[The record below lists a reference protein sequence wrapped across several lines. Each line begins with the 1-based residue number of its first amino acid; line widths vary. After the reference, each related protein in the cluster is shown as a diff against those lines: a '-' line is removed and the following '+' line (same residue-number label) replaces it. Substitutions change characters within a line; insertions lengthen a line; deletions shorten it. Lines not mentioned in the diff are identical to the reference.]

1 MEFFVKRSV
10 TMAILHI
17 CTYPEEIL
25 RQRAEPITEIDE
37 EVLKLVDHMAETMY
51 SAPGIGLAAT
61 QVGVAKQVLV
71 ADIAPRRPES
81 ELIVLINPEIVAAEG
96 EVIFEEGCLSVPDYQ
111 AEVKRNERI
120 TVRGLNLKGEEVE
133 IEAEGL
139 LAIVLQHEIDHLNGV
154 LFIDRLSKLK
164 RDLYKRKVR
173 KKLAKEQS

>member
-1 MEFFVKRSV
+1 
-10 TMAILHI
+10 MAILHI

-25 RQRAEPITEIDE
+25 RQPAEPVTDIDE
-37 EVLKLVDHMAETMY
+37 EVVRLVDHMAETMY

-71 ADIAPRRPES
+71 ADIAARKPES

-96 EVIFEEGCLSVPDYQ
+96 EVLFEEGCLSVPDYQ
-111 AEVKRNERI
+111 AEVKRHEKI

-139 LAIVLQHEIDHLNGV
+139 LAIVLQHEIDHLNGK

-164 RDLYKRKVR
+164 RDLYKRRLR
-173 KKLAKEQS
+173 KKLAKEQP

>member
-1 MEFFVKRSV
+1 
-10 TMAILHI
+10 MAILHI

-25 RQRAEPITEIDE
+25 HQRAEPITEIDE
-37 EVLKLVDHMAETMY
+37 EVVKLVDHMAETMY

-139 LAIVLQHEIDHLNGV
+139 LAIVLQHEIDHLNGI

-164 RDLYKRKVR
+164 RDLYKRRLKKKV
-173 KKLAKEQS
+173 AKEQS

>member
-1 MEFFVKRSV
+1 
-10 TMAILHI
+10 MAILHI

-37 EVLKLVDHMAETMY
+37 EVVKLVDHMAETMY

-111 AEVKRNERI
+111 AEVKRYERI

-164 RDLYKRKVR
+164 RDLYKRRMR
-173 KKLAKEQS
+173 KKVAKGQS

>member
-1 MEFFVKRSV
+1 M
-10 TMAILHI
+10 TILHI

-37 EVLKLVDHMAETMY
+37 EVVKLVDHMTETMY

-71 ADIAPRRPES
+71 VDIAPRRPES

-111 AEVKRNERI
+111 AEVKRHEKI

-139 LAIVLQHEIDHLNGV
+139 LAVVLQHEIDHLNGM

-173 KKLAKEQS
+173 KQLAKEQS

>member
-1 MEFFVKRSV
+1 
-10 TMAILHI
+10 MAILQI

-25 RQRAEPITEIDE
+25 RKPAEPITEIDE
-37 EVLKLVDHMAETMY
+37 EVVRLVDHMAETMY

-71 ADIAPRRPES
+71 ADIAARRPES

-111 AEVKRNERI
+111 AEVKRHEKI
-120 TVRGLNLKGEEVE
+120 TVRGLNLKGEEVQ

-139 LAIVLQHEIDHLNGV
+139 LAIVLQHEIDHLNGM

-164 RDLYKRKVR
+164 RDLYKRRLR

>member
-1 MEFFVKRSV
+1 M
-10 TMAILHI
+10 TILHI

-37 EVLKLVDHMAETMY
+37 EVVKLVDHMTETMY

-71 ADIAPRRPES
+71 VDIAPRRPES

-111 AEVKRNERI
+111 AEVKRHDKI

-139 LAIVLQHEIDHLNGV
+139 LAVVLQHEIDHLNGM

-173 KKLAKEQS
+173 KQLAKEQS

>member
-1 MEFFVKRSV
+1 MS
-10 TMAILHI
+10 ILHI

-25 RQRAEPITEIDE
+25 RQPAEPITEIDE
-37 EVLKLVDHMAETMY
+37 EIVRLVDQMTETMY

-61 QVGVAKQVLV
+61 QVGVAKRLLV
-71 ADIAPRRPES
+71 ADIAPRSPES
-81 ELIVLINPEIVAAEG
+81 ELVALINPEIIAAEG

-111 AEVKRNERI
+111 AEVKRYEKI
-120 TVRGLNLKGEEVE
+120 SVRGFNLQGEEVE

-139 LAIVLQHEIDHLNGV
+139 LAIVLQHEIDHLNGI

>member
-1 MEFFVKRSV
+1 
-10 TMAILHI
+10 MAILPI

-25 RQRAEPITEIDE
+25 RQPAEPVTDIDE
-37 EVLKLVDHMAETMY
+37 EVVKLVDHMAETMY

-71 ADIAPRRPES
+71 ADIAARKPES

-96 EVIFEEGCLSVPDYQ
+96 KVLFEEGCLSVPDYQ
-111 AEVKRNERI
+111 AEVKRHEKI

-133 IEAEGL
+133 IKAEGL
-139 LAIVLQHEIDHLNGV
+139 LAIVLQHEIDHLNGM

-164 RDLYKRKVR
+164 RDLYKRRLR

>member
-1 MEFFVKRSV
+1 
-10 TMAILHI
+10 MAILHI
-17 CTYPEEIL
+17 CTYPEKVL
-25 RQRAEPITEIDE
+25 SQPAEPITEIDE
-37 EVLKLVDHMAETMY
+37 EVVKLVDHMAETMY

-96 EVIFEEGCLSVPDYQ
+96 QVVFEEGCLSVPDYQ
-111 AEVKRNERI
+111 AEVKRHEKV
-120 TVRGLNLKGEEVE
+120 TVRGLNLKGEEVV

-139 LAIVLQHEIDHLNGV
+139 LAIVFQHEIDHLNGL

-164 RDLYKRKVR
+164 RDLYKRRMK

>member
-1 MEFFVKRSV
+1 M
-10 TMAILHI
+10 TILHI

-37 EVLKLVDHMAETMY
+37 EVVKLVDHMTETMY

-71 ADIAPRRPES
+71 VDIAPRRPES

-111 AEVKRNERI
+111 AEVKRHEKI

-139 LAIVLQHEIDHLNGV
+139 LAVVLQHEIDHLDGM

-173 KKLAKEQS
+173 KQLAKEQS

>member
-1 MEFFVKRSV
+1 
-10 TMAILHI
+10 MAILHI

-37 EVLKLVDHMAETMY
+37 EVVKLVDHMVETMY

-61 QVGVAKQVLV
+61 QVGVAKQLLV

-96 EVIFEEGCLSVPDYQ
+96 EVIIEEGCLSVPEYQ
-111 AEVKRNERI
+111 AEVKRHERV

-139 LAIVLQHEIDHLNGV
+139 LAVVLQHEIDHLNGM

>member
-1 MEFFVKRSV
+1 
-10 TMAILHI
+10 MAILHI

-25 RQRAEPITEIDE
+25 RQRAQPITEIDE
-37 EVLKLVDHMAETMY
+37 EVVKLVDHMAETMY

-61 QVGVAKQVLV
+61 QVGVSKQVLV

-111 AEVKRNERI
+111 AEVKRHEKV
-120 TVRGLNLKGEEVE
+120 TVRGLNLKGVEVE

-139 LAIVLQHEIDHLNGV
+139 LAVVLQHEIDHLNGM

-173 KKLAKEQS
+173 KKLAKEQP

>member
-1 MEFFVKRSV
+1 
-10 TMAILHI
+10 MAILHI

-25 RQRAEPITEIDE
+25 HQRAEPITEIDE
-37 EVLKLVDHMAETMY
+37 EVVKLVDHMAETMY

-111 AEVKRNERI
+111 AEVKRHERI
-120 TVRGLNLKGEEVE
+120 TVRGLNLKGEQVE

-164 RDLYKRKVR
+164 RDLYKRRMR
-173 KKLAKEQS
+173 KKVAKGQS

>member
-1 MEFFVKRSV
+1 
-10 TMAILHI
+10 MAILHI
-17 CTYPEEIL
+17 CTYPEKIL
-25 RQRAEPITEIDE
+25 SQPAEPITEINE
-37 EVLKLVDHMAETMY
+37 EVVKLVDHMAETMY

-96 EVIFEEGCLSVPDYQ
+96 QVIFEEGCLSVPDYQ
-111 AEVKRNERI
+111 AEVKRHEKV

-139 LAIVLQHEIDHLNGV
+139 LAIVLQHEIDHLNGK

-164 RDLYKRKVR
+164 RDLYKRRMK

>member
-1 MEFFVKRSV
+1 
-10 TMAILHI
+10 MAILDI

-25 RQRAEPITEIDE
+25 RKPAEPVTEIDG
-37 EVLKLVDHMAETMY
+37 EVVRLVDHMAETMY

-71 ADIAPRRPES
+71 ADIAARRPES

-111 AEVKRNERI
+111 AEVKRHEKI
-120 TVRGLNLKGEEVE
+120 TVRGLNLKGEEVQ

-139 LAIVLQHEIDHLNGV
+139 LAIVLQHEIDHLNGI

-164 RDLYKRKVR
+164 RDLYKRRLR

>member
-1 MEFFVKRSV
+1 
-10 TMAILHI
+10 MAILDI

-25 RQRAEPITEIDE
+25 RQPAEPVTDIDE
-37 EVLKLVDHMAETMY
+37 EVVKLVDHMAETMY

-71 ADIAPRRPES
+71 ADISPRKPES

-96 EVIFEEGCLSVPDYQ
+96 EVLFEEGCLSVPDYQ
-111 AEVKRNERI
+111 AEVKRHEKI

-139 LAIVLQHEIDHLNGV
+139 LAIVLQHEIDHLNGK

-164 RDLYKRKVR
+164 RDLYKRRMR
-173 KKLAKEQS
+173 KKLAKEQA

>member
-1 MEFFVKRSV
+1 M

-17 CTYPEEIL
+17 CTYPEKIL
-25 RQRAEPITEIDE
+25 SQPAEPITEIDE
-37 EVLKLVDHMAETMY
+37 EVVTLVDHMAETMY

-61 QVGVAKQVLV
+61 QIGVAKQVLV

-96 EVIFEEGCLSVPDYQ
+96 QVIFEEGCLSVPDYQ
-111 AEVKRNERI
+111 AEVKRHEKV

-139 LAIVLQHEIDHLNGV
+139 LAVVLQHEIDHLNGI

-164 RDLYKRKVR
+164 RDLYKRRMK
-173 KKLAKEQS
+173 KKLAKDQS

>member
-1 MEFFVKRSV
+1 
-10 TMAILHI
+10 MAILNI
-17 CTYPEEIL
+17 CAYPETIL
-25 RQRAEPITEIDE
+25 SKRAEPITEIDE
-37 EVLKLVDHMAETMY
+37 EVVRLVDHMAETMY

-111 AEVKRNERI
+111 AEVKRHEKV

-133 IEAEGL
+133 IQAEGL

-173 KKLAKEQS
+173 KKLVKEGQP

>member
-1 MEFFVKRSV
+1 
-10 TMAILHI
+10 MAILHI

-25 RQRAEPITEIDE
+25 RQPAEPVTDIDE
-37 EVLKLVDHMAETMY
+37 EVVKLVDHMAETMY

-71 ADIAPRRPES
+71 ADIAARKPES
-81 ELIVLINPEIVAAEG
+81 ELIVLINPKILAAEG

-111 AEVKRNERI
+111 AEVKRHEKI

-139 LAIVLQHEIDHLNGV
+139 LAIVLQHEIDHLNGM

-164 RDLYKRKVR
+164 RDLYKRRLR
-173 KKLAKEQS
+173 KKLAKEQP

>member
-1 MEFFVKRSV
+1 
-10 TMAILHI
+10 MAILHI

-25 RQRAEPITEIDE
+25 SKPAEPITEIDG
-37 EVLKLVDHMAETMY
+37 EVVKLVEQMAETMY

-61 QVGVAKQVLV
+61 QVGVAKQLLV
-71 ADIAPRRPES
+71 ADLAPRRPES

-111 AEVKRNERI
+111 AEVKRHEKI

-139 LAIVLQHEIDHLNGV
+139 LAIVLQHEIDHLNGI

-164 RDLYKRKVR
+164 RDLYKRRVK